1 MTFFDVYAIIILA
14 TFYTLLLSKSYLVN
28 RKGQKVVRL
37 GQGKN
42 GFARY
47 LELFY
52 YLGLLLLTYLVVVS
66 ATNCPVVIIGPLI
79 YLFDSLILTVIGF
92 ILLNVSVIIF
102 AFALAALNESWRI
115 GIDHDN
121 HGPLVT
127 HGIFKWMRNP
137 TYGAIII
144 LFTGYFLSY
153 SNFFFLGALIFIIA
167 SFNHQI
173 RKEEIL
179 LEKLYPDTYPEYKA
193 HTPKYGFSLIK
204 KQSRH

>member
-1 MTFFDVYAIIILA
+1 MTFFDVYAVIILV
-14 TFYTLLLSKSYLVN
+14 TFYSLLISKSYLVN
-28 RKGQKVVRL
+28 RRGQKVVRL

-52 YLGLLLLTYLVVVS
+52 YLGLLLLTYLVIIS
-66 ATNCPVVIIGPLI
+66 ATNRPALFIGPLI
-79 YLFDSLILTVIGF
+79 YLFDSIVFTVIGF
-92 ILLNVSVIIF
+92 ILLNASVIIF

-137 TYGAIII
+137 TYGAIIL
-144 LFTGYFLSY
+144 LFAGYFLSY
-153 SNFFFLGALIFIIA
+153 ANFFFLGALIFIIG

-179 LEKLYPDTYPEYKA
+179 LEKLYQDAYLEYKSR
-193 HTPKYGFSLIK
+193 TPKYFLNPFK
-204 KQSRH
+204 KQS